1 MMEPFTK
8 VTAVAAPL
16 DMPNVDTDQI
26 VPARF
31 LRVPRGPEYGNFLFH
46 DVRFDDAGKE
56 KPEFVLNREPYRR
69 AQILVAD
76 RNFGCGSSRE
86 GAVWALAFGGY
97 RSVIASSF
105 GDIFYSNALKNGFLP
120 VQLDQGTVVEL
131 RSQLTASPG
140 ATVTVDLEAQHV
152 MAPDG
157 TVHPFTVHPFRR
169 ECLLRGLD
177 DIDFTLEYQE
187 EIDAFERDH
196 AHRMIW
202 LQPARSS

>member
-1 MMEPFTK
+1 MEPFIR

-16 DMPNVDTDQI
+16 DVPNVDTDQI

-31 LRVPRGPEYGNFLFH
+31 LRVPRGPQYGRFLFH
-46 DVRFDDAGKE
+46 DLRFDDGGKE
-56 KPEFVLNREPYRR
+56 RPDFILNREPYRN

-120 VQLDQGTVVEL
+120 VQLEQSAIVDL
-131 RSQLTASPG
+131 RNQVAASPG
-140 ATVTVDLEAQHV
+140 ARVTVDLENQSV
-152 MAPDG
+152 TAPDG

-177 DIDFTLEYQE
+177 DIEFTLEYNK
-187 EIDAFERDH
+187 EIEAFERDH
-196 AHRMIW
+196 ADRMTW
-202 LQPARSS
+202 LQPAPSS